1 MAQLLHFSIH
11 LPTHKLHFCICLLS
25 YLACRLVPNNTLSFA
40 KYTDTVDQ
48 VKTALTDASEF
59 PIVDGED
66 YATLVTCVAV
76 GVNSHRLLARW
87 KGPE

>member
-11 LPTHKLHFCICLLS
+11 LFTHKLHFCTHLLS
-25 YLACRLVPNNTLSFA
+25 YLACRLVPNNILSFA

-48 VKTALTDASEF
+48 VKTALTDTSEF

-66 YATLVTCVAV
+66 YVMLVICVPV
-76 GVNSHRLLARW
+76 RVNSYRLLVRQ